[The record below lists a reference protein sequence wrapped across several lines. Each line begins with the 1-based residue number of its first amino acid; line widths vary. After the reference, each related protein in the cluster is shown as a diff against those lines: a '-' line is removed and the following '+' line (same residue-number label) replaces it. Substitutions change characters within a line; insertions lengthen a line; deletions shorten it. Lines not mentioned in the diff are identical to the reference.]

1 MHRCRCTR
9 GKVQRL
15 FTPPIFEPSKT
26 LQANLNSTPN
36 QEHRLLMSPAG
47 SPQLVIHISYKYNY
61 SLLTNTRHTHTHT
74 TKNIGYELKSLYYT
88 SVPACKVNIIPQVF
102 NVAYSSRHRTVPI
115 IHRARSYLIAIIFA
129 LISLPSPETPT
140 NTNQENTQVAIKP
153 SCPSVLSWAVTR

>member
-36 QEHRLLMSPAG
+36 QEHRLLMSPVG
-47 SPQLVIHISYKYNY
+47 SPVGDLSIIQVQLQSSYKYN
-61 SLLTNTRHTHTHT
+61 THT
-74 TKNIGYELKSLYYT
+74 TKTIGYELKLLYYT

-129 LISLPSPETPT
+129 LNSLPSPETPT